1 MQGFSET
8 GAQMPT
14 IGAYL
19 LGKTKTWKNTLRNG
33 VATSCFKS
41 LLQLQP
47 GTALLRQK
55 FSLTPDQQSALGG
68 TEAERAYRRHEALL
82 HTL

>member
-8 GAQMPT
+8 GAQMST

-68 TEAERAYRRHEALL
+68 REAERAYGRHGALL